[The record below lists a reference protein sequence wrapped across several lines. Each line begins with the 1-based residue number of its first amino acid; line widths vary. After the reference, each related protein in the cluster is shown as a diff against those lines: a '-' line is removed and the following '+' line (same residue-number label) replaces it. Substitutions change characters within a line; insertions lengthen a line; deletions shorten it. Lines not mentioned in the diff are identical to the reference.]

1 MNISI
6 IGSSHTKDIFES
18 KKNKL
23 YEGKYKISSYIP
35 MVSMLSIMSEPEV
48 YNYRRLAMLD
58 LEDIKFER
66 MFYDFEKNV
75 INSLESIQPDILLL
89 DFYADAR
96 YGAMSYGSSYITNE
110 ISDLIGKGII
120 VGKNL
125 GITYSYDSNTEDY
138 VMVWKNYFDR
148 FMSYIAENFPDM
160 QIIIN
165 AMKMPDS
172 YMNMISDYSDKDIE
186 KINTLWNRFDNYAI
200 KKYNLKYIMKD
211 ATFLIDNK
219 DKKYMQGKPD
229 LHFKKDYYV
238 EAYKEFKVV
247 VTDNKST
254 KSKESHKNLIIDS
267 AFMNQFNFWSNV
279 IGKYEFVKYRKYHAI
294 QIVESEER
302 LGNHNPQLWTRAIE
316 IEGNGETEYTLS
328 FYIKIPET
336 EKINKNLIVFRIRTF
351 DDIKSIK
358 ADDTVDW
365 YRLTLEDHDIKS
377 DEEYRYIFKF
387 KPKGKY
393 IKLAP
398 FLGECIP
405 GVEYSRI
412 KLERSAVVSKYS
424 R

>member
-6 IGSSHTKDIFES
+6 IGSSHTRDIFEA
-18 KKNKL
+18 KRNKL
-23 YEGKYKISSYIP
+23 YEDKYKVSSYIP
-35 MVSMLSIMSEPEV
+35 MVSMLSIMSAPEV

-58 LEDIKFER
+58 LENSVFER

-75 INSLESIQPDILLL
+75 INSLESIQPDVLVL

-120 VGKNL
+120 IGKNL
-125 GITYSYDSNTEDY
+125 GITYSYNSNTEDY
-138 VMVWKNYFDR
+138 VMVWRNYFDR
-148 FMSYIAENFPDM
+148 FMSYISDNMPEM
-160 QIIIN
+160 KVVIN

-172 YMNMISDYSDKDIE
+172 YMNMISECSDKDIE
-186 KINTLWNRFDNYAI
+186 MINNLWNRFDNYAI

-211 ATFLIDNK
+211 ATYLIDSK
-219 DKKYMQGKPD
+219 EKKYMQGNPN
-229 LHFKKDYYV
+229 LYFKKDYYIR
-238 EAYKEFKVV
+238 AYKEFKVV
-247 VTDNKST
+247 ANNIKIT
-254 KSKESHKNLIIDS
+254 KIKESHKNLIIDS
-267 AFMNQFNFWSNV
+267 AFNNQFDFWSNV
-279 IGKYEFVKYRKYHAI
+279 IGEYKFVKYRKYYGI
-294 QIVESEER
+294 QVVESEEAV
-302 LGNHNPQLWTRAIE
+302 GNHNPQLWTRAIE

-328 FYIKIPET
+328 FYIKIPDV

-365 YRLTLEDHDIKS
+365 YRLTLEEHDIKS
-377 DEEYRYIFKF
+377 DEEYRYVFKF
-387 KPKGKY
+387 KPKGRY

-412 KLERSAVVSKYS
+412 KLERSSVESKYS